1 MILPVNLT
9 VKSKLKR
16 HSYSPLPRAVVVLA
30 LKLKFPLDVVITV
43 PDELR
48 EGLIVVVP
56 FELLFK
62 ETVLLL
68 LIKTLLVVEL
78 EPLLP
83 MPVALTPTAVLIVDV
98 ALIPLPIGGD
108 VLSSVYISDKLLE
121 KN

>member
-1 MILPVNLT
+1 M
-9 VKSKLKR
+9 
-16 HSYSPLPRAVVVLA
+16 VLA